1 METFVAF
8 VKSTIPKKDALF
20 GAKLKLAT
28 VVGPKVR
35 PTSTAKN
42 LEESIVM
49 KFIKQQFK
57 WCLHF

>member
-8 VKSTIPKKDALF
+8 VKSTIPKEDTLF
-20 GAKLKLAT
+20 EAKVKLAT

-42 LEESIVM
+42 LEESIVR

-57 WCLHF
+57 RCLHI